1 MKAQVAKHPAR
12 PPAAGAAHG
21 LGSAVWLQGLACG
34 TVVAMAT
41 PTAVLGALLMV
52 PGIGALLLERRAG
65 RPAARVTLL
74 CGAAA
79 AAAPLTALWQ
89 AGLGVGGALATASD
103 PAVLAG
109 CWAAQAAGWLLA
121 QLAPVLLRL
130 AFDARAAAIAAGLRK
145 ERAHYEA
152 EWGIPPAAGP

>member
-1 MKAQVAKHPAR
+1 MKAQVAKR
-12 PPAAGAAHG
+12 PAHG

-34 TVVAMAT
+34 AVVAMAT
-41 PTAVLGALLMV
+41 PTAVLGALLLA
-52 PGIGALLLERRAG
+52 PGIAALLLERRTG

-89 AGLGVGGALATASD
+89 AGLGVGGALAAASD
-103 PAVLAG
+103 PTVLAG
-109 CWAAQAAGWLLA
+109 CWAAQAAGWLLV

-130 AFDARAAAIAAGLRK
+130 AFDARAAAIAARLRT
-145 ERAHYEA
+145 ERARYES
-152 EWGIPPAAGP
+152 EWGIPPADGP